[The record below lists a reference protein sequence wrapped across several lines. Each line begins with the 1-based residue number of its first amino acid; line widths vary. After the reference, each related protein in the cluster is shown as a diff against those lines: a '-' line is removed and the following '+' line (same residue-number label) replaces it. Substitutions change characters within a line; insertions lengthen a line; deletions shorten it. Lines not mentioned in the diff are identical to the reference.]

1 MGKKAVLFIVIGV
14 ILGVG
19 LAAGGV
25 FFMIKNGAIVPEEE
39 IKKIEEYDLTQGKRL
54 TLEKVQIPLAS
65 SGSKTSYLQADFTV
79 VYKTDEAL
87 EKANTMIPDIK
98 SAIYG
103 VFETKT
109 ADELKVKPA
118 GTNVDE
124 NGENMA
130 SVSPREAMRE
140 PLLDAIRELYL
151 LEEDKENVVSVIISS
166 FMIV

>member
-1 MGKKAVLFIVIGV
+1 MGKKAILFIVIGV

-19 LAAGGV
+19 LAGGGV

-39 IKKIEEYDLTQGKRL
+39 LNRSMEYDLTQGKRL

-65 SGSKTSYLQADFTV
+65 SGSKTSYLQADFTI

-109 ADELKVKPA
+109 AEELKVKPA
-118 GTNVDE
+118 GTSE
-124 NGENMA
+124 NGENTA

-166 FMIV
+166 FMVV